1 MGIIKNK
8 ILKFFLTLK
17 YLMFFMAFV
26 YFFVWGVQFY
36 SIALFK
42 KLNNIF
48 GFLPDFFNGLI
59 SISIN
64 INDKII
70 PLSYV
75 FSALLMAL
83 FALLF
88 LIIAKMIENIKIA
101 EIKRKMPLEPYETD
115 SAQTKENFIKPHK
128 TTKKR
133 EEKINFFCALLE
145 FKLRY
150 IEGNLK
156 TDDDIEKLKKE
167 YSRIIKRK
175 LNEKYSSH
183 LRFVVTDRVFL
194 ICNDFS
200 LLNSIVVDILKLYK
214 VICNIDNQKS
224 IKTDYLLSFYASMER
239 TNIKENLKILYKI
252 NEFKNLN
259 RVVVNHDIFLRYWD
273 LKDRIFDFKPM
284 ENVKLS
290 NIISSKE
297 DLEVN
302 LYYIKNTI

>member
-88 LIIAKMIENIKIA
+88 LIIAIFMRVFQFSMLTKYLQDTEKKSIGKKLLVSSAFLVFFALLSLILVQVSAVFYENP
-101 EIKRKMPLEPYETD
+101 EFDSFEWQLPLENDAGAILY
-115 SAQTKENFIKPHK
+115 
-128 TTKKR
+128 
-133 EEKINFFCALLE
+133 
-145 FKLRY
+145 Y
-150 IEGNLK
+150 IGIVLFVLFNIFNSLILK
-156 TDDDIEKLKKE
+156 QYMDGKVAIEKLTFIRKRDEGIRKESETTVQEQLSEWKKLLDEGVITQEE
-167 YSRIIKRK
+167 YDRK
-175 LNEKYSSH
+175 KTE
-183 LRFVVTDRVFL
+183 
-194 ICNDFS
+194 
-200 LLNSIVVDILKLYK
+200 LLN
-214 VICNIDNQKS
+214 KS
-224 IKTDYLLSFYASMER
+224 
-239 TNIKENLKILYKI
+239 
-252 NEFKNLN
+252 
-259 RVVVNHDIFLRYWD
+259 
-273 LKDRIFDFKPM
+273 
-284 ENVKLS
+284 
-290 NIISSKE
+290 
-297 DLEVN
+297 
-302 LYYIKNTI
+302 